1 MPIAPAIQKA
11 KAGEPLESSPE
22 FMTSL
27 ANTEIS
33 KKTVGEMAQQV

>member
-11 KAGEPLESSPE
+11 KAGEPLESSQE

-27 ANTEIS
+27 ANTETPSS
-33 KKTVGEMAQQV
+33 KKQQ